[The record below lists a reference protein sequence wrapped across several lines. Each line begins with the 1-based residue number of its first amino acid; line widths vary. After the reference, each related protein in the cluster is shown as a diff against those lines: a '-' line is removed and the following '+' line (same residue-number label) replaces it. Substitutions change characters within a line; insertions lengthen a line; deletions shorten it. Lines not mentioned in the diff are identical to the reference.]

1 MGYGREADFELPPL
15 TLNTLE
21 LDALILGVEMLMAAA
36 KCFPG
41 LIDYHAY
48 APLGGDR
55 VFVDLA
61 MWEGLEY
68 AQDVAKAFR
77 EGDARFAE
85 YAHAIEDL
93 TFMSHF
99 AVS

>member
-1 MGYGREADFELPPL
+1 MQHTAQV
-15 TLNTLE
+15 LE
-21 LDALILGVEMLMAAA
+21 LAIFKVKQECVAQMPALRSGLRETL

-48 APLGGDR
+48 APLGDDR

-61 MWEGLEY
+61 MWESLEY